1 LRKPLQQWALPAQ
14 VKLVVEYLG
23 TFPSIISVHGISKKG
38 TGSEYMRMCATTKE
52 KINDRIKNE
61 PPRNVYCDMVL
72 DDSMDAPRNLKQI
85 QNFKQAQARENKLP
99 GTNRKNTADDV
110 QTIMNMLNHHPF
122 IQ

>member
-23 TFPSIISVHGISKKG
+23 TFPSIISVHGNSKKG

-52 KINDRIKNE
+52 KINNR
-61 PPRNVYCDMVL
+61 
-72 DDSMDAPRNLKQI
+72 MDAPRNLKQI